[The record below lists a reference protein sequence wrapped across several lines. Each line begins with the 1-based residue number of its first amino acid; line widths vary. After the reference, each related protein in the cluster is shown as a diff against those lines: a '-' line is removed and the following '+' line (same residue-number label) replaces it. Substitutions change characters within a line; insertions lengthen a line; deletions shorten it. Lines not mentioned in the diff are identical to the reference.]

1 MRKLYT
7 NSRIEIWDMYYIN
20 NVDDRRQ
27 AVDRNVDIVQIEY
40 AHNNDFIVEIVE
52 KAEQEK
58 TPDIGELARQIVD
71 GGMRDDGQ
79 IL

>member
-1 MRKLYT
+1 MRKLYS

-27 AVDRNVDIVQIEY
+27 EVDRNVDIVQIEY

-52 KAEQEK
+52 KAEQEEI
-58 TPDIGELARQIVD
+58 PDIKLPRVGSPLHDIW
-71 GGMRDDGQ
+71 
-79 IL
+79 